1 MRVSAGWRQ
10 QDRSRGEPGH
20 GGFGAPRRAG
30 RVILRAVPAS
40 SLMLRDHT
48 LAVLGTGHIGRAL
61 VGGLLRGGDLAADR
75 ITVTRRSAE
84 GLATLREQF
93 PGVTATDDNPAAVRD
108 ASLVIVS
115 VKPQNA
121 AALFAEVREH
131 LTPGTLVLSTL
142 AGVTTAALA
151 DALGDAL
158 PIVRAMPNTPALVDE
173 GATAIAPGA
182 HASPAH
188 VALAR
193 EVFLAVGHVV
203 EEVPEHLMD
212 AVTGLSG
219 SGPAYVFMVIE
230 ALTDAGVK
238 QGLPRPVAR
247 RLSMQTVLG
256 AARLAIETGEH
267 PAILRDQVTTPGG
280 TTITAV
286 AELEKQG
293 LRSMF
298 IDTVAMATERS
309 RQLGEG

>member
-1 MRVSAGWRQ
+1 MLTRPGPVSLSTQ
-10 QDRSRGEPGH
+10 
-20 GGFGAPRRAG
+20 
-30 RVILRAVPAS
+30 
-40 SLMLRDHT
+40 T
-48 LAVLGTGHIGRAL
+48 LAVLGAGNIGRAL
-61 VGGLLRGGDLAADR
+61 VGGLVRGGDLAPGR
-75 ITVTRRSAE
+75 ITATRRSPD
-84 GLATLREQF
+84 GLDDLRRQF
-93 PGVTATDDNPAAVRD
+93 PGVTATDDNVAAVQG
-108 ASLVIVS
+108 ASVVIVS

-121 AALFAEVREH
+121 TALFAEVRDQIR
-131 LTPGTLVLSTL
+131 PGTLVLSTL

-151 DALGDAL
+151 DALGADL
-158 PIVRAMPNTPALVDE
+158 PVVRAMPNTPALVDE
-173 GATAIAPGA
+173 GATAIAPGT
-182 HASPAH
+182 HATEAH

-193 EVFLAVGHVV
+193 EVFRAVGEVV
-203 EEVPEHLMD
+203 EVVPEHLMD

-238 QGLPRPVAR
+238 QGLPRAVSR

-298 IDTVAMATERS
+298 IDTVASATERS

>member
-1 MRVSAGWRQ
+1 
-10 QDRSRGEPGH
+10 
-20 GGFGAPRRAG
+20 
-30 RVILRAVPAS
+30 
-40 SLMLRDHT
+40 MLRDQT
-48 LAVLGTGHIGRAL
+48 LAVLGAGHIGRAL
-61 VGGLLRGGDLAADR
+61 VGGLLRGDDLAADR
-75 ITVTRRSAE
+75 IRATRRSEHA
-84 GLATLREQF
+84 LDALRQQL
-93 PGVTATDDNPAAVRD
+93 PGVDVSTDNPAAVRG
-108 ASLVIVS
+108 ATVVLVT

-121 AALFAEVREH
+121 DALLDEIREH
-131 LTPGTLVLSTL
+131 VAPGTLVLSTL
-142 AGVTTAALA
+142 AGVTTASLA
-151 DALGDAL
+151 RSLGQDL
-158 PIVRAMPNTPALVDE
+158 PVVRAMPNTPALVDE

-182 HASPAH
+182 HATDAH

-193 EVFLAVGHVV
+193 EVFLAVGRVV

-238 QGLPRPVAR
+238 QGLPRAVSR